1 MIAISQN
8 ELAKR
13 PLGNIELS
21 FLHVSQ
27 FEPAS
32 VVGVLRLENAPA
44 PEILRRALT
53 TLQQE
58 QPLLNVR
65 IAAQDKAFYF
75 EEVADSPPIPLHVQ
89 TWQNKTEWQAIATEA
104 LNSTIEIEV
113 APLMRCVYL
122 YQEGENKASD
132 LLFIYHHAI
141 MDAASAV
148 QFYHRLLSLCAGENV
163 DAIGERHPFM
173 AAADK
178 LLPAKMRGMGKNGRF
193 LRYMADQMVDEIRYR
208 RQLGDG
214 RVAPLHTTPSHNM
227 ILLRRLDKVST
238 KAIVRR
244 SRRERVSMNS
254 VVSTAMLLAVHKHLY
269 HNQPIPLRPLTFAN
283 LRPYL
288 DPPIASNY
296 FGSYIA
302 MLRYTIF
309 CDENADF
316 WETTKRFQAILS
328 RSSKRSEK
336 FIAMLM
342 SVHLI
347 KAATRFQSFRFG
359 TTAVSYP
366 GPLDLQPAYG
376 NMRITDVHGF
386 ISNNRLGPEFAAFA
400 KILFGEL
407 TWDFLYL
414 EADMDQ
420 AMAETIA
427 DEVVHIL
434 QANSIID

>member
-1 MIAISQN
+1 MRVSSHK
-8 ELAKR
+8 AK
-13 PLGNIELS
+13 S
-21 FLHVSQ
+21 F
-27 FEPAS
+27 
-32 VVGVLRLENAPA
+32 
-44 PEILRRALT
+44 
-53 TLQQE
+53 TLKQT
-58 QPLLNVR
+58 PNHPP
-65 IAAQDKAFYF
+65 
-75 EEVADSPPIPLHVQ
+75 SPIPLQ
-89 TWQNKTEWQAIATEA
+89 IKTRQDETEWQSIATEA
-104 LNSTIEIEV
+104 LNTFIEV
-113 APLMRCVYL
+113 ETAPLMRCIYL
-122 YQEGENKASD
+122 YQAGKNEASD

-148 QFYHRLLSLCAGENV
+148 QFYHRLLSLCAGEDV
-163 DAIGERHPFM
+163 SDVGERHPFL

-178 LLPAKMRGMGKNGRF
+178 LLPSKMRGMGKNGRF
-193 LRYMADQMVDEIRYR
+193 LRYMADQMGDEIRYR

-227 ILLRRLDKVST
+227 MLLRRLNKADT

-269 HNQPIPLRPLTFAN
+269 HNQPIPLRPLAFAN

-288 DPPIASNY
+288 DPPVNSSY

-302 MLRYTIF
+302 MLRHTVF
-309 CDENADF
+309 CDEDADF
-316 WETTKRFQAILS
+316 WETTKHFQTILS

-342 SVHLI
+342 SAYLI
-347 KAATRFQSFRFG
+347 KAVIRFQSFRVG

-376 NMRITDVHGF
+376 DIRITDVHGF
-386 ISNNRLGPEFAAFA
+386 ISNNRLGPEFTAFV

-407 TWDFLYL
+407 SWDFLYL

-434 QANSIID
+434 QTNIATN

>member
-1 MIAISQN
+1 MTATSLNQ
-8 ELAKR
+8 LAKR

-21 FLHVSQ
+21 WLRASQ
-27 FEPAS
+27 YEPAS

-44 PEILRRALT
+44 PETLRRALA

-58 QPLLNVR
+58 QPLLNVH
-65 IAAQDKAFYF
+65 ITAQGKKSYF
-75 EEVADSPPIPLHVQ
+75 EEVADAPPIPLQIEARQHE
-89 TWQNKTEWQAIATEA
+89 TEWQSIATDA
-104 LNSTIEIEV
+104 LNGTITIEAV
-113 APLMRCVYL
+113 PLMRCIYL
-122 YQEGENKASD
+122 YQAGKGNVSD

-148 QFYHRLLSLCAGENV
+148 QFYHRLLSLCAGE
-163 DAIGERHPFM
+163 DMTDISERHPM
-173 AAADK
+173 LAAADK
-178 LLPAKMRGMGKNGRF
+178 LLPSKMRGMGKNGRF
-193 LRYMADQMVDEIRYR
+193 LRFMANQMVDEIRYR
-208 RQLGDG
+208 RQLGKG
-214 RVAPLHTTPSHNM
+214 RVPPVHTAPSHNIM
-227 ILLRRLDKVST
+227 VLRRLDKAST

-244 SRRERVSMNS
+244 SRNERVSMNS

-269 HNQPIPLRPLTFAN
+269 HNQPMPLRPLTFAN

-296 FGSYIA
+296 LGSYIA
-302 MLRYTIF
+302 MLRYTVF
-309 CDENADF
+309 CNENPDF
-316 WETTKRFQAILS
+316 WETAKRFQEILS

-342 SVHLI
+342 SAHLI
-347 KAATRFQSFRFG
+347 KAATHFQSFRIG

-376 NMRITDVHGF
+376 DIRITDVHGF
-386 ISNNRLGPEFAAFA
+386 ISNNRLGPEFTAFA

-414 EADMDQ
+414 EADIDQ
-420 AMAETIA
+420 AMAKTIA
-427 DEVVHIL
+427 DEVIHIL
-434 QANSIID
+434 QTNMVMN